1 MFSNKKI
8 NIAVGNF
15 DLIKKPNLI
24 FDDLVIEFLS
34 SISREILNDKYLKIF
49 PDLYSYAFWS
59 RKSNLI
65 KIKKNYDKTRIGRGL
80 AFHISPSNV
89 PMNFA
94 FSLALGL
101 LSGNSNIVRLP
112 SINFIQSIELCKIIK
127 KKLKKKK
134 FQIIKKRL
142 CLINYLRSDKISEKI
157 SKYADTRI
165 IWGGDETVQNFK
177 KFLTKPR
184 CLDLNFSNRYSFSI
198 INSKKFNELNFN
210 KISNLARKF
219 YTDSFTMDQNGCSSP
234 KAIFWVGNVLKN
246 KKEFFWKEII
256 KLADKLFD
264 LDLSKTSA
272 KFYNL
277 NKDIINQNK
286 SVLHSYENFKV
297 VRIKIKTIKEF
308 KSIEDIQSG
317 YGVFVETNISKIS
330 NLSDL
335 LSSRSQTMTYFGYD
349 KKKIKNIVLDNKFK
363 GIDRIVEF
371 GNAFNMSHIWDG
383 FDVINTLSR
392 EISLH

>member
-1 MFSNKKI
+1 M
-8 NIAVGNF
+8 
-15 DLIKKPNLI
+15 
-24 FDDLVIEFLS
+24 
-34 SISREILNDKYLKIF
+34 Y
-49 PDLYSYAFWS
+49 

-219 YTDSFTMDQNGCSSP
+219 YKFIYYGP
-234 KAIFWVGNVLKN
+234 KWMF
-246 KKEFFWKEII
+246 
-256 KLADKLFD
+256 
-264 LDLSKTSA
+264 
-272 KFYNL
+272 
-277 NKDIINQNK
+277 
-286 SVLHSYENFKV
+286 
-297 VRIKIKTIKEF
+297 
-308 KSIEDIQSG
+308 
-317 YGVFVETNISKIS
+317 IS
-330 NLSDL
+330 
-335 LSSRSQTMTYFGYD
+335 
-349 KKKIKNIVLDNKFK
+349 
-363 GIDRIVEF
+363 
-371 GNAFNMSHIWDG
+371 
-383 FDVINTLSR
+383 
-392 EISLH
+392 